1 MAEEEKRSEEG
12 AGEGEEVAA
21 ANEGVEEAEKAE
33 ELEERGVE
41 KPRIGVY
48 VCHCGINIALTVD
61 VEAVRDYAK
70 TLPNVVLARNYI
82 YMCSDPGQGL
92 IAEDL
97 KAGRINRV
105 IVAACSPRMHE
116 LTFRKVC
123 ADNGLNPFYFE
134 QANIRE
140 HCSWPHVDYK
150 DKATEKAKEIVRA
163 AVARASLLEA
173 LEQKEVPVEPA
184 ALVIGG
190 GVAGIQA
197 ALDIADAGFRVYLV
211 EKKPSIGGHAA
222 QLSKTFPVMKSV
234 SSFLA
239 PRMIEVG
246 AHPNIVLLTNTD
258 IEEIGGFIGN
268 YEVKV
273 RKRARFIDEAKCIG
287 CGECAKACPVEVP
300 DEYNERLSKRK
311 AIYMPFS
318 FAVPP
323 ISIVDAENCLLIKDG
338 KCGDA
343 TAEDVLAG
351 KAKTPCMN
359 ACKED
364 AIDFSQKDKEMSFKV
379 GTIIVATGYDIIDPR
394 LLPEYHYGEY
404 PNVITGLE
412 FERLLSP
419 AGPTG
424 GKIIVNGREP
434 KDIVFISC
442 VGSRNK
448 QLGYPYCSRIC
459 CMYLMKQ
466 AHLVKEMIPDANVYV
481 LYQDVRAFGKGFEE
495 FWDEVLKEGVIYRR
509 GLPGEIYQKP
519 GSDRLVVRAEDTML
533 GETYELEAD
542 LVVLGVGIRP
552 SDTAEEVISMLKL
565 SKSADGFLLEAH
577 PKLRPVD
584 TAIDGIFVAG
594 CCQGPKD
601 ITDTV
606 AQGRAAASAALAY
619 LVKGVA
625 EIEPA
630 TSEVSEDMCVGCRCC
645 EKVCPFGAIEFD
657 EERHITRVNEA
668 ICKGCGCCVGMCPSG
683 AASVRHF
690 RDKHIYAQ
698 IETFT
703 L

>member
-1 MAEEEKRSEEG
+1 MKEEEEGVKASKASEEE
-12 AGEGEEVAA
+12 ARGESEES
-21 ANEGVEEAEKAE
+21 EEEPTEADE
-33 ELEERGVE
+33 
-41 KPRIGVY
+41 PRIGVY
-48 VCHCGINIALTVD
+48 VCHCGINIALSVD

-82 YMCSDPGQGL
+82 YMCSDPGQAL

-123 ADNGLNPFYFE
+123 ADNNLNPYFFE

-140 HCSWPHVDYK
+140 HCSWPHVDYREE
-150 DKATEKAKEIVRA
+150 ATEKAKEIVKA
-163 AVARASLLEA
+163 AVARVSLNEA
-173 LEQKEVPVEPA
+173 LEEKSVSVEPA

-190 GVAGIQA
+190 GVAGIQS
-197 ALDIADAGFRVYLV
+197 ALDIADAGFKVYLV

-222 QLSKTFPVMKSV
+222 QLSKTFPIMKSV
-234 SSFLA
+234 STFLA

-246 AHPNIVLLTNTD
+246 AHPNVVLLTNTELVD
-258 IEEIGGFIGN
+258 IGGFIGN
-268 YEVKV
+268 YEVKAKKKPRYV
-273 RKRARFIDEAKCIG
+273 DERKCTG
-287 CGECAKACPVEVP
+287 CGECEKVCPVEVP
-300 DEYNERLSKRK
+300 NEYDEKLSNRK
-311 AIYMPFS
+311 AIYLPFH

-323 ISIVDAENCLLIKDG
+323 VYVVDEENCALLKG
-338 KCGDA
+338 KCEA
-343 TAEDVLAG
+343 SLEDVLEG
-351 KAKTPCMN
+351 KAKTPCMS
-359 ACKED
+359 ACPED
-364 AIDFSQKDKEMSFKV
+364 AIDFSQKEQEISFKV

-404 PNVITGLE
+404 PNIITGLE
-412 FERLLSP
+412 FERLSS
-419 AGPTG
+419 ASGPTG
-424 GKIIVNGREP
+424 GKIVINGKEP

-448 QLGYPYCSRIC
+448 QTGYPYCSRVC
-459 CMYLMKQ
+459 CMYLCKQ
-466 AHLVKEMIPDANVYV
+466 AHFVKEQIPDANVTV

-495 FWDEVLKEGVIYRR
+495 FWDEVMKEGVVYRR
-509 GLPGEIYQKP
+509 GIPGEIYQKP
-519 GSDRLVVRAEDTML
+519 GSERVVVRFEDTML
-533 GETYELEAD
+533 AETFEIEAD
-542 LVVLGVGIRP
+542 LVVLGVGLRP
-552 SDTAEEVISMLKL
+552 SDAAEDVIGMLKL

-645 EKVCPFGAIEFD
+645 ERVCPFGAIEYD
-657 EERHITRVNEA
+657 EHRKITRVNEA

-690 RDKHIYAQ
+690 RDKHIYSQ
-698 IETFT
+698 IEIYTS
-703 L
+703 